1 MLNLDELF
9 NDKKYII
16 CVTPDQSF
24 QREEADLSEEL
35 DENTKLLSQ
44 KNDKNKD
51 DIIKRIQS
59 MEKNTRT

>member
-16 CVTPDQSF
+16 CVTPDQSV
-24 QREEADLSEEL
+24 QREEADLADKL
-35 DENTKLLSQ
+35 DDYTKLLSQ

>member
-16 CVTPDQSF
+16 CVTPDQSV
-24 QREEADLSEEL
+24 QREDADLADKL
-35 DENTKLLSQ
+35 DDYTKLLSQ